1 MMPCAASG
9 SFGYGCLKGRILL
22 ARKKGGGEGGANW
35 MDTYGDL
42 VTLLLCF
49 FVLLY
54 SMSTMD
60 ESKWQYIAQAFSG
73 GKGEIINVVVTNEPN
88 PENDPSAVYVE
99 EEQEENAEQ
108 IDFDDFYMY
117 LNEVVAAAGLEE
129 SVSVELADTGVY
141 MKFRDSVFFAGD
153 SDVLLEEG
161 EYILEIICDGIRAVD
176 SHVLAIKVNG
186 HTAKSSGSGAN
197 EWELSSGR
205 ADAVIN
211 FMLSL
216 DCCDPAKF
224 SSAGYGKY
232 RPISDNDTEEGKR
245 QNRRVEIV
253 FIRNDVDFDDPA
265 VVKELLELEF
275 GQSFVDYADANGT
288 SQSDAIDAGLAEE
301 RSDSGDAEGDYYTR
315 EDYARQK
322 AESANS
328 GESGSE

>member
-1 MMPCAASG
+1 
-9 SFGYGCLKGRILL
+9 L
-22 ARKKGGGEGGANW
+22 ARKKGAAPEGANW

-60 ESKWQYIAQAFSG
+60 DSKWQYIAQAFAG
-73 GKGEIINVVVTNEPN
+73 GKGEVINVVVTNEPN
-88 PENDPSAVYVE
+88 PENDPSAIYVDE
-99 EEQEENAEQ
+99 KQDENAQE

-117 LNEVVAAAGLEE
+117 LNEVVAEAGLED
-129 SVSVELADTGVY
+129 SVSVELANTGVY

-153 SDVLLEEG
+153 SDVLLDEG
-161 EYILEIICDGIRAVD
+161 KYILDIICDGIRAVD

-186 HTAKSSGSGAN
+186 HTAQSTGSDAN
-197 EWELSSGR
+197 EWNLSSGR

-216 DCCDPAKF
+216 DCCDPSKF

-232 RPISDNDTEEGKR
+232 RPVSDNDTEEGKR

-265 VVKELLELEF
+265 VVQELLELEF
-275 GQSFVDYADANGT
+275 GQNFVGYADSDGTASERDTAADTADASDTGSPTGEYLTKADYAQHKAE
-288 SQSDAIDAGLAEE
+288 LAEAQAP
-301 RSDSGDAEGDYYTR
+301 SADNMDA
-315 EDYARQK
+315 A
-322 AESANS
+322 SN
-328 GESGSE
+328 

>member
-1 MMPCAASG
+1 MA
-9 SFGYGCLKGRILL
+9 R
-22 ARKKGGGEGGANW
+22 RKKAAVEGANW

-54 SMSTMD
+54 AMSTMD
-60 ESKWQYIAQAFSG
+60 ESKWQYIAQAFAG
-73 GKGEIINVVVTNEPN
+73 GKGEIINVVVTEEPN
-88 PENDPSAVYVE
+88 PENDPTAVYVDE
-99 EEQEENAEQ
+99 SEQDNSQE

-117 LNEVVAAAGLEE
+117 LNEAVKTAGLED
-129 SVSVELADTGVY
+129 SVSVEMADTGVY

-161 EYILEIICDGIRAVD
+161 QFILDVICDGIRAVD
-176 SHVLAIKVNG
+176 KHVLAIKVNG

-211 FMLSL
+211 FMLGL

-232 RPISDNDTEEGKR
+232 RPISDNDSEEGKR

-253 FIRNDVDFDDPA
+253 FIRNDVDFDDPK
-265 VVKELLELEF
+265 VVSELLELEF
-275 GQSFVDYADANGT
+275 GQNFASISNADGEVVKDEN
-288 SQSDAIDAGLAEE
+288 DAGEE
-301 RSDSGDAEGDYYTR
+301 PEETPS
-315 EDYARQK
+315 EDYLTKSDYIHQK
-322 AESANS
+322 ADSA
-328 GESGSE
+328 GSAQVVTAE